1 MTQYLWLVSLVTIII
16 LLCERKA
23 HLSPI
28 KYLSRVSPLG
38 FRNKEIVQNMSVFK
52 KKMNDSNNSA
62 INHVLQVTW
71 LRIFAFNK
79 IEGGIKL

>member
-1 MTQYLWLVSLVTIII
+1 MTQYLWLVSLVTVII

-52 KKMNDSNNSA
+52 KK
-62 INHVLQVTW
+62 
-71 LRIFAFNK
+71 
-79 IEGGIKL
+79 